1 MDGNQLDIEDFIP
14 TPDGNQ
20 LRSVEGPINQAAALM
35 RQIDGME
42 TALKQMTLELQ
53 TLNTKT
59 IPEAMAS
66 AGVSE
71 FRTTAG
77 VRVKLHQF
85 LSGSLPKSPAA
96 RAAALEWI
104 HAQNADDLIKWGL
117 SVELDKGDTEGAN
130 RTIAA
135 LRRAKVAYT
144 EKQDIHA
151 QTLCAFAR
159 ERLRNG
165 EPVPLELLGLYAGTV
180 AKVDIKQASTPMA
193 AKKQEPISDDY
204 IPHLSNSNM
213 PIPHRTVQS
222 AMPAAPRKKSPR
234 SPAGTNS
241 EGIRASKTT
250 RGK

>member
-1 MDGNQLDIEDFIP
+1 MNQLDIEDFIP
-14 TPDGNQ
+14 APDNNQ

-42 TALKQMTLELQ
+42 TALKQMQLELA

-71 FRTTAG
+71 FKTTAG
-77 VRVKLHQF
+77 VKVKLHQF
-85 LSGSLPKSPAA
+85 LSGSLPKVPAA

-104 HAQNADDLIKWGL
+104 HEQNADDLIKWGIT
-117 SVELDKGDTEGAN
+117 VTLDRGDTDGAE
-130 RTIAA
+130 RTKRA
-135 LRRAKVAYT
+135 LRQANVGFD

-180 AKVDIKQASTPMA
+180 AKVELPKTASRGFEAPILPKMIAPA
-193 AKKQEPISDDY
+193 ASPTVDH
-204 IPHLSNSNM
+204 IPHMDAPRM
-213 PIPHRTVQS
+213 PVAHRTTQE
-222 AMPAAPRKKSPR
+222 ATPAAPVKRSRPVKPKATQKK
-234 SPAGTNS
+234 A
-241 EGIRASKTT
+241 
-250 RGK
+250 